1 MKTRVVVLGAG
12 FGGLELTTILSEAM
26 GEALDVV
33 LIDKSDSFVFGF
45 SKLEVMFGRQEAA
58 AVRHY
63 YRDFVKP
70 GVKFLQT
77 TIRSIDPTARRV
89 VTDAGEFEADYL
101 VVALGADLDPAAT
114 PGLVEGGNEFYTV
127 EGAFALRDVIAKFE
141 RGPAIVGVTGKSFK
155 CPPAPSETA
164 FLLHDY
170 LTSHGRREATEIT
183 VVMPF
188 GVPIPPSPETSQAI
202 LGAFAERGI
211 RFVKDNLVQA
221 LDPARKVAILTDG
234 TELPYELFLGIP
246 VHRVPEVVVQ
256 SGLSTDAYN
265 WVPVNKKTLETAFPR
280 VWAVGDVNGIGTPKA
295 GNFAEGGAKVVAAE
309 ILAQITGGPEPEGYR
324 GVGTCY
330 IEFGNEQ
337 VGRVDVEFLAGPKPT
352 GTYYA
357 PSEKLVDE
365 KSASGAS
372 RILRWFGRTWS
383 ARG

>member
-12 FGGLELTTILSEAM
+12 FGGLELTTILSDAL

-58 AVRHY
+58 EVRHY

-70 GVKFLQT
+70 GVRFLQT
-77 TIRSIDPTARRV
+77 TIRSIDPTARHV

-101 VVALGADLDPAAT
+101 IVALGADLDPAAT
-114 PGLVEGGNEFYTV
+114 PGLVEGGHEFYTV

-141 RGPAIVGVTGKSFK
+141 RGPAIIGVTGKSFK

-170 LTSHGRREATEIT
+170 LSAHGRREATEIT

-211 RFVKDNLVQA
+211 RFVKDNLVEA
-221 LDPARKVAILTDG
+221 LDPARKVAKLTDG

-246 VHRVPEVVVQ
+246 IHRVPEVVVA
-256 SGLSTDAYN
+256 SGLTTDAYA

-295 GNFAEGGAKVVAAE
+295 GNFAEGGARVVAAS
-309 ILAQITGGPEPEGYR
+309 ILAQISGEPEPEGYR

-352 GTYYA
+352 GTYFA
-357 PSEKLVDE
+357 PSETLVGE
-365 KSASGAS
+365 KNTYGSS
-372 RILRWFGRTWS
+372 RVLRWFGHTWI